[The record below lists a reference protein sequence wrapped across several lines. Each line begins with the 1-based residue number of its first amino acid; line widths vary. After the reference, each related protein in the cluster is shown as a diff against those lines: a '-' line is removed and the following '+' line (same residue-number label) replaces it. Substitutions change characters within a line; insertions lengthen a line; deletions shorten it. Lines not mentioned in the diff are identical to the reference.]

1 MTAFD
6 RRRSFFPLGNAYR
19 KRQLIV
25 ANFSEIPPGFSKKLR
40 FVLFGIENS
49 PIFVANTNTMIKINN
64 LGLADSVFN
73 QFMAEMRDATI
84 QQDRLRFRRNLERIG
99 EIMAYEISKT
109 LDYDEEEITTP
120 LGIKEIRTLK
130 EQPVIATILRA
141 GLPFHNGMLSM
152 FDHADNA
159 FIAAYRKYD
168 KNEDFEIKVE
178 YYSSPDLEDKVLIL
192 CDPMLATGESIVKT
206 LRGLLDDMTPKHI
219 HIAVAVASQ
228 EGLGI
233 GKEAFFRLHL
243 HLTFHVDTA
252 QTVIVFGDAGDLAY
266 GEKR

>member
-1 MTAFD
+1 M
-6 RRRSFFPLGNAYR
+6 
-19 KRQLIV
+19 
-25 ANFSEIPPGFSKKLR
+25 
-40 FVLFGIENS
+40 IE
-49 PIFVANTNTMIKINN
+49 VHN
-64 LGLADSVFN
+64 LGLTDSVFN

-84 QQDRLRFRRNLERIG
+84 QQDRMRFRRNLERIG

-109 LDYDEEEITTP
+109 LEYEEEEITTP
-120 LGIKEIRTLK
+120 LGIKEIRTVK

-141 GLPFHNGMLSM
+141 GLPFHNGMLNM

-178 YYSSPDLEDKVLIL
+178 YYSTAEIEEKVLIL

-206 LRGLLDDMTPKHI
+206 LRGLTEEMTPKQI

-228 EGLGI
+228 EGLDYVQRALSRQPVTIWVGSVDEELTARAYIVPGI
-233 GKEAFFRLHL
+233 
-243 HLTFHVDTA
+243 
-252 QTVIVFGDAGDLAY
+252 GDAGDLA
-266 GEKR
+266 